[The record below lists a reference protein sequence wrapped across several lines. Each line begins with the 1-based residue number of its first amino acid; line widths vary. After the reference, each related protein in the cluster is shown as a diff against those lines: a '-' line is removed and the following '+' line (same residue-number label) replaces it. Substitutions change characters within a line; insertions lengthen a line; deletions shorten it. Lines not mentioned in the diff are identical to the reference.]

1 MKKAIKQFQA
11 GGVASKSP
19 KAPLVDPKGAFT
31 KVQKRTLANKKMST
45 KMSTK
50 MSKKK

>member
-45 KMSTK
+45 KMSK

>member
-19 KAPLVDPKGAFT
+19 KDPLVDPKGAFT

>member
-1 MKKAIKQFQA
+1 MNKAIKQFQA
-11 GGVASKSP
+11 GGVAGKSP

-31 KVQKRTLANKKMST
+31 KVQKRTLTKK
-45 KMSTK
+45 K